1 VGGEI
6 EVGVKGYAEDLGS
19 FCKRKRDVVDGD
31 VRMEVGLVV
40 VWGEKGD
47 GGFVGGNG
55 KAVGGCPVRDG
66 RKVGIN
72 KGF

>member
-1 VGGEI
+1 MS
-6 EVGVKGYAEDLGS
+6 VKGYAEDLGS
-19 FCKRKRDVVDGD
+19 FSEGKRDVVDGD

-55 KAVGGCPVRDG
+55 EAVGGCPVRDG
-66 RKVGIN
+66 GKVGVD
-72 KGF
+72 

>member
-1 VGGEI
+1 MGGES
-6 EVGVKGYAEDLGS
+6 EMGVESYAEDLGS
-19 FCKRKRDVVDGD
+19 FSKRKRVVVDGD

-40 VWGEKGD
+40 VRGEKGD

-66 RKVGIN
+66 RKVGVN
-72 KGF
+72 

>member
-1 VGGEI
+1 MGGEI
-6 EVGVKGYAEDLGS
+6 EMGVKGYAEDLRS

-31 VRMEVGLVV
+31 VRMEVGLVM

-55 KAVGGCPVRDG
+55 EAVGGCPVRDG
-66 RKVGIN
+66 GKVGVN
-72 KGF
+72 